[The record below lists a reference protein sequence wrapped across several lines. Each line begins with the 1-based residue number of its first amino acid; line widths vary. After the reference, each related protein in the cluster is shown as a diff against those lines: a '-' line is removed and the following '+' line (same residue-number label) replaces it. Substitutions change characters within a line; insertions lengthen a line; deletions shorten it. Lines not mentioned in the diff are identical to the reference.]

1 MVGSRGFLQIKIY
14 VSGLNLQT
22 SNLHIT
28 DGDLNE
34 LNVTWKKKYF
44 RGFIFWAREIRLQYF
59 GYSPNL
65 LQILKLSINGFL
77 SAFLKNRKL
86 ALSELVCTHEGTINF
101 QDLIVYPIHVSHSQT
116 GLPFWISRNAIIS
129 GVSSCVYGPEIEWDR
144 ARFPEKFAG
153 FVWGI
158 EDGKPHLRK
167 ILGQEQIARSSKL
180 SLIKDLQFDNLATD
194 GLENYKIIDD
204 CIVINGLLVL
214 KENTLHYL
222 DNYNRLEEISWPTNF
237 ASNLSG
243 GLNLIEGSFMSSEV
257 IREAVLYGSST
268 SWYHFLVDILP
279 PLLKLRTSDNSKKA
293 IIVRRELPL
302 NILKIINYL
311 GFKEVI
317 VMKDGTMLRVD
328 KLEMRTDLRTGSV
341 IDVDSRSHD
350 MFKVRSF
357 LSSLASATPKSP
369 YLFIE
374 RDPAL
379 FRPLHNS
386 AELKLRL
393 QDLGFEIV
401 RPESVDLIKQI
412 ELFKNAHIVVAE
424 SGAGLTNIIMM
435 QSGSYVVEISG
446 GNNNLLWRKI
456 SEMFNVN
463 HTLIFGKSRFLSNI
477 LTGNGAFKVNLK
489 RTVLIIEGILSES
502 RKKNSLDL

>member
-1 MVGSRGFLQIKIY
+1 M
-14 VSGLNLQT
+14 
-22 SNLHIT
+22 
-28 DGDLNE
+28 
-34 LNVTWKKKYF
+34 
-44 RGFIFWAREIRLQYF
+44 
-59 GYSPNL
+59 
-65 LQILKLSINGFL
+65 
-77 SAFLKNRKL
+77 
-86 ALSELVCTHEGTINF
+86 
-101 QDLIVYPIHVSHSQT
+101 
-116 GLPFWISRNAIIS
+116 
-129 GVSSCVYGPEIEWDR
+129 
-144 ARFPEKFAG
+144 
-153 FVWGI
+153 
-158 EDGKPHLRK
+158 
-167 ILGQEQIARSSKL
+167 
-180 SLIKDLQFDNLATD
+180 
-194 GLENYKIIDD
+194 
-204 CIVINGLLVL
+204 
-214 KENTLHYL
+214 
-222 DNYNRLEEISWPTNF
+222 
-237 ASNLSG
+237 
-243 GLNLIEGSFMSSEV
+243 
-257 IREAVLYGSST
+257 
-268 SWYHFLVDILP
+268 
-279 PLLKLRTSDNSKKA
+279 
-293 IIVRRELPL
+293 
-302 NILKIINYL
+302 
-311 GFKEVI
+311 
-317 VMKDGTMLRVD
+317 
-328 KLEMRTDLRTGSV
+328 
-341 IDVDSRSHD
+341 
-350 MFKVRSF
+350 RSF